1 MEKIKFPVNSPE
13 EVSLDKV
20 KSDRREIDRIV
31 MSEILGLSDE
41 DQLEVY
47 RAVIDLVKSRIEKAN
62 SVERKE
68 HKKGIDLEKLTENI
82 IREIE
87 SFT

>member
-1 MEKIKFPVNSPE
+1 
-13 EVSLDKV
+13 
-20 KSDRREIDRIV
+20 

>member
-1 MEKIKFPVNSPE
+1 LEKIKFPVNSPE